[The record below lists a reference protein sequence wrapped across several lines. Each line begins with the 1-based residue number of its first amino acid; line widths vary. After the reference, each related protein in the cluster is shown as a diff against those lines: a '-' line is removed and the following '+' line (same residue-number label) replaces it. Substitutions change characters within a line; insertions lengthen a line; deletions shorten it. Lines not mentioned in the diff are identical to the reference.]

1 MINLCVADS
10 APVVAFGIHAY
21 FKNHAEIACISIA
34 KNLENLLKELD
45 SKEIQLLL
53 LDIDLE
59 GFTSLRD
66 LKSLLN
72 DYPQLKIIAFTNAA
86 EKVYAE
92 TVLKLG
98 VTTFISKKTA
108 LDIVEETLLLAAKGA
123 MYQKNSPA
131 SKAQE
136 KKPERLYKKISNRE
150 IEVLRYL
157 SSGRKNKEIAQ
168 ILNIDEKTIS
178 TYKLRLLTKL
188 NVTNLVD
195 LLQIAKDLEII

>member
-1 MINLCVADS
+1 MIKLCIADS
-10 APVVAFGIHAY
+10 APVIAFGIHSY
-21 FKNHAEIACISIA
+21 FKNHADIACISIA
-34 KNLENLLKELD
+34 KNMEKLLQELQ
-45 SKEIQLLL
+45 SKEIDLVL
-53 LDIDLE
+53 LDIELE

-66 LKSLLN
+66 IKSLLN
-72 DYPQLKIIAFTNAA
+72 DYPHLKIIAFTNAA

-108 LDIVEETLLLAAKGA
+108 LDIVEKTLLRAAKEA
-123 MYQKNSPA
+123 KYQKNITTSG
-131 SKAQE
+131 AQE
-136 KKPERLYKKISNRE
+136 KKSERLYKKISNRE

-157 SSGRKNKEIAQ
+157 SSGRKNKEIAK

-195 LLQIAKDLEII
+195 LLQKAKDLEII